1 MHGNGAASVQNTKQ
15 ATGTVAVKAT
25 YSSLLTPSITTTM
38 ESRSRDEI
46 MQQIA
51 SQAANVRQNFE
62 ASSRKRQTTVSSATA
77 AAALHMA
84 NLNKRRKL
92 EQGIINYESDVG
104 DGLPSLSSKG
114 RQFHSAIASF
124 TRPEPKK
131 VIMAAP
137 HVSDD
142 GIKLKSYAGDIHVGP
157 NDVIQGNGKT
167 TQSLV
172 GNKRYRVWIDLHSA
186 SFAKALSQDDRI
198 HIATSVVNTVCGS
211 KPPGRFLAMDITSG
225 MWCEMPQESAVSM
238 TMNVLHQAA
247 GNASQVKHSTHHQA
261 AQNTFVSRAA

>member
-1 MHGNGAASVQNTKQ
+1 
-15 ATGTVAVKAT
+15 
-25 YSSLLTPSITTTM
+25 
-38 ESRSRDEI
+38 

-51 SQAANVRQNFE
+51 SQAAQVRENFE
-62 ASSRKRQTTVSSATA
+62 ASARKRQTTVSSATA

-92 EQGIINYESDVG
+92 EQGIINNNESDVG
-104 DGLPSLSSKG
+104 DGLPSLSTKG
-114 RQFHSAIASF
+114 CQFHSAIASF

-142 GIKLKSYAGDIHVGP
+142 GIKLKSYAGDIRVGP

-186 SFAKALSQDDRI
+186 SFAKALSQEDRI

-211 KPPGRFLAMDITSG
+211 KPPGRFLTMDITSG
-225 MWCEMPQESAVSM
+225 LWYEMGHESTVSM
-238 TMNVLHQAA
+238 TMNALHQAA

-261 AQNTFVSRAA
+261 TQNTFVSRAA